1 MAHGV
6 FLPYEP
12 EENKL
17 MRTKT
22 YLAFDGDAD
31 LMSYRTVQSWD
42 ADDSSFSLNDAHD
55 LNDARDGSLP
65 DSIINQL
72 RLRLE
77 LSKNFALIIGSETK
91 GNRKGILKYE
101 LNYALRNELPIF
113 LFFKGIGADVPN
125 NEQLWKNRLLPKIP
139 TVITSN
145 ETKYCLVCPFTK
157 KAFASAASN
166 YSNNSLPDEGYV
178 WHWK

>member
-1 MAHGV
+1 
-6 FLPYEP
+6 
-12 EENKL
+12 

-55 LNDARDGSLP
+55 VNDARDGSLP
-65 DSIINQL
+65 ESIINQL
-72 RLRLE
+72 RQRLD
-77 LSKNFALIIGSETK
+77 LSKNLALIIGSKTK

-101 LNYALRNELPIF
+101 LNYAIRNKLPIF
-113 LFFKGIGADVPN
+113 LFFKGFDASNQND
-125 NEQLWKNRLLPKIP
+125 EALWKRNLLPQIP
-139 TVITSN
+139 SAITQSD
-145 ETKYCLVCPFTK
+145 TKYCLVCPFTK
-157 KAFASAASN
+157 KAFSSAASN
-166 YSNNSLPDEGYV
+166 YSNNNLPDEGYT